1 MARPLKKKSPYD
13 QKRLGYAGKF
23 GSGANVDIMYL
34 QTAFTPSN
42 LRHVDL
48 IEEIPGSERWD
59 IRDLFQRHVNKR
71 RVADLKKYLLAEDSV
86 KFFNPI
92 TLILLPYDQHTHRIV
107 ADVRYLEPQQGSEQ
121 EAAFSLFENTGYYQ
135 LKYFDDPEYSELT
148 WSQEKT
154 RLVAIDG
161 QHRLSALKQIEAD
174 PKLSQKIGSNWSV
187 PAVILVMSKVSSEA
201 EAPSLLEVVRKT
213 FININQ
219 EAAQIN
225 RARLI
230 ILDDESVNRICC
242 QEIVNASHKNDQN
255 ESEGSVISS
264 RTPLMFFDW
273 RGEVEGNREKPVEGS
288 ILSMVELEGL
298 FEFFVL
304 GEDGS
309 AEQQAALELDDMIP
323 ALETFGKDQKLS
335 HDEANRIREKFR
347 GHLMP
352 AVQHL
357 LENLRPFE
365 EYISQVRRIQFPAEY
380 SDLASKAFKQICF
393 GSPPVMNE
401 TEYQAVNSK
410 VQEMIQ
416 DFAIAKNNTFDAL
429 LQRDIGLRA
438 IFVAF
443 AQLKPIYDEENQET
457 AGWLEYAKWFVP
469 KINCLI
475 DQGWFNGFHEDR
487 AEVVT
492 KFTEHTVFKP
502 SGDIDNYK
510 FKDVGDAFGPVIGL
524 QASNNESETFR
535 QNYWEFVEGRLR
547 RVLLKGYKAKVRS
560 DLQSEP
566 MTIVERNKK
575 VNERANQLM
584 DMRLAFMK
592 SGYLNH

>member
-1 MARPLKKKSPYD
+1 MARALRQKSLYD

-107 ADVRYLEPQQGSEQ
+107 ADVKYLEPKQSFEQ
-121 EAAFSLFENTGYYQ
+121 EQAFRLFENTGYYQ
-135 LKYFDDPEYSELT
+135 LKYFDDPEYSELN

-161 QHRLSALKQIEAD
+161 QHRLSALKQIEKD
-174 PKLSQKIGSNWSV
+174 PKQSQKIGNNWSV
-187 PAVILVMSKVSSEA
+187 PAVILVMSRVSEEA
-201 EAPSLLEVVRKT
+201 IAPSLLEVVRKT

-225 RARLI
+225 KARLI

-255 ESEGSVISS
+255 ETEGSVVKS
-264 RTPLMFFDW
+264 RTPLVFFDW

-288 ILSMVELEGL
+288 VLSLVELEGL
-298 FEFFVL
+298 FDAFIL

-309 AEQQAALELDDMIP
+309 VEQQAALELDDMIP
-323 ALETFGKDQKLS
+323 GLETFGKDKKLS
-335 HDEANRIREKFR
+335 HDEANRVREKFR
-347 GHLMP
+347 RHLMP

-357 LENLRPFE
+357 LENLRHFE
-365 EYISQVRRIQFPAEY
+365 QYIAQVRQIQFPAEY

-393 GSPPVMNE
+393 GSLPIMNE
-401 TEYQAVNSK
+401 SEYKAVNDK
-410 VQEMIQ
+410 VQEMVQ
-416 DFAIAKNNTFDAL
+416 DFAIAKNNTFDSL

-438 IFVAF
+438 VFAAF
-443 AQLKPIYDEENQET
+443 AQLKPIYDEEKQET
-457 AGWLEYAKWFVP
+457 VDWLEYAKWFVP
-469 KINCLI
+469 KINYLI
-475 DQGWFNGFHEDR
+475 EQGWFKGFGEDR
-487 AEVVT
+487 PDTVV

-510 FKDVGDAFGPVIGL
+510 FKDVGDAFGPAIGL
-524 QASNNESETFR
+524 QASINESEIFR
-535 QNYWEFVEGRLR
+535 QNYWEVVEGRLR

-560 DLQSEP
+560 DLQSVP
-566 MTIVERNKK
+566 MTIVERNKS

-584 DMRLAFMK
+584 DERLAFMK
-592 SGYLNH
+592 SRYLNN